1 MNQMMM
7 MTVDKKKGKKNG
19 NHGKN
24 KLEVCDTIRLLVHM
38 AANIRKL
45 SGLYAEFS
53 G

>member
-1 MNQMMM
+1 MNQMMA
-7 MTVDKKKGKKNG
+7 MTVDEKRKKNG
-19 NHGKN
+19 NHVKN

>member
-7 MTVDKKKGKKNG
+7 MTVDKKREKKW
-19 NHGKN
+19 KPWEN

-45 SGLYAEFS
+45 SGLYTEFS